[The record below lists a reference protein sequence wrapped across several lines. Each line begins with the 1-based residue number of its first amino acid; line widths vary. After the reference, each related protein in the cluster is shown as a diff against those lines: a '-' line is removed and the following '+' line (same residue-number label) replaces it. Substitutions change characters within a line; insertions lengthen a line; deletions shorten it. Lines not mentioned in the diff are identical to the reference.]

1 MCRPVCKC
9 RTNNGGRQKQN
20 GEEWGEGEI
29 EEDEGRESC
38 MDLSLSFWGAGTAFI
53 LKYRLNG
60 GVGLR
65 YMAVDALKMQFSRR
79 CQISY
84 NSAVCVL
91 TCICMHL
98 FNCLSRRGQQ
108 LSLLRRSVSP
118 TVPLHIS
125 WPPRPALLTQYGCVV
140 FKSHPYLMRTFRT
153 HNLFM

>member
-38 MDLSLSFWGAGTAFI
+38 MDLSLSFLGAGTAFI

-60 GVGLR
+60 GVRLR
-65 YMAVDALKMQFSRR
+65 YMAVDVLKMQFSRR

-84 NSAVCVL
+84 NSAVCVCVRARSRAYAC
-91 TCICMHL
+91 TYSTVCHAEVSSFL
-98 FNCLSRRGQQ
+98 FFADLFPPPCL
-108 LSLLRRSVSP
+108 
-118 TVPLHIS
+118 
-125 WPPRPALLTQYGCVV
+125 
-140 FKSHPYLMRTFRT
+140 FTFRGRLDPLSSPSMGVLCLRVI
-153 HNLFM
+153 HI